1 MKLGKVI
8 LHLQGADS
16 FLLRFPHRADKPI
29 KHEGGEV
36 RCGSGCAIS
45 AQPAELRAKLWA
57 LL

>member
-16 FLLRFPHRADKPI
+16 FLLRFPQRADKPI
-29 KHEGGEV
+29 KHEGGKV

-45 AQPAELRAKLWA
+45 A
-57 LL
+57 